1 MIVTLPSQKIAN
13 KGEYVKPIAAEH
25 ITKESHMTTTNNEE
39 VTLTADERT
48 ELEELRAYKLR
59 QAQKGSTIK
68 VSAKGGVSIYGLG
81 RFPVTLY
88 KSQWK
93 KLLGQAKEIAQFIVD
108 HNSELASK
116 E

>member
-1 MIVTLPSQKIAN
+1 M
-13 KGEYVKPIAAEH
+13 
-25 ITKESHMTTTNNEE
+25 TNNKENN
-39 VTLTADERT
+39 TATNKQLTDAERI
-48 ELEELRAYKLR
+48 ELEELRAYK
-59 QAQKGSTIK
+59 QKQSQVGNPLK
-68 VSAKGGVSIYGLG
+68 VSAKGGVSVYGLG

-108 HNSELASK
+108 HDSELAHK